1 MLIELMHMQ
10 VPIINVGQ
18 PVNESVMAF
27 AISTWAEIAYHDPSL
42 TKYYFKIAEDLIYDI
57 ANDTFAGK

>member
-1 MLIELMHMQ
+1 MQ

-57 ANDTFAGK
+57 ANDTFVGK